1 MYALSALRASVASA
15 GQRRTVLAPRPAA
28 RSRVAA
34 PPGLTALAG
43 CAVLAASLVLAGC
56 GSVTAPAT
64 TGPATTGPATTGP
77 ATTGLATTGPATAA
91 SAKATAG
98 QPELCAGIGRVN
110 RLVILRSRGMNRIQ
124 ELHFPFPEQ
133 VIVANAAAARALA
146 RAVCALPGMPRGVVN
161 CPALLLGTSYQL
173 TFSARGLELPV
184 VTVQATGCETVTGAG
199 PVRRATDAAGFWQL
213 LGRTMGLFAPRVPV
227 FRGDGPAES

>member
-56 GSVTAPAT
+56 GSVTA
-64 TGPATTGPATTGP
+64 PATTGP

>member
-56 GSVTAPAT
+56 GSVTA
-64 TGPATTGPATTGP
+64 PATTGPATTGP